1 MPFAI
6 SWRSES
12 ERSRARHRALRA
24 LRARLRLT
32 AWTRAAFVRASLLTL
47 IGAALVAACGGGGS
61 GTTPTTPPA
70 QSTAV
75 VTLTVTALS
84 TTVHVGETLAL
95 TLEALDA
102 RGSLVSPGA
111 TTWSSATTSVATI
124 DASGIVTALAPG
136 RTTITASAAGKV
148 ARLVI
153 NVVDVEIAQV
163 VLSADSVAL
172 VPGQTQALEVS
183 LFDESGA
190 RITGRGVN
198 WSSDRPTTATVSS
211 TGVVSAVGGGVAMI
225 TASSGDAMATATII
239 VSGEAGDPLLVRVS
253 PDRASLVVGATLQLT
268 ASVLDAFGEVVETDS
283 IGWQATTAS
292 GSEVASVSATGV
304 VTALSPGTV
313 IVEATAGAARGAT
326 AIVVRRDVD
335 ESMVVTFAKPLLN
348 QAVGD
353 SVSIY
358 VSVQSSAPLDSVVA
372 TVSRLSRRLVAT
384 PVGAMGTGIAW
395 IGTIDLTDLQFGPYV
410 VTATAY
416 DQRGGTG
423 IAAVTFVR
431 NSRTGSG
438 GSKPPPKNK

>member
-1 MPFAI
+1 MPLTHCWQ
-6 SWRSES
+6 SNSGRWK
-12 ERSRARHRALRA
+12 ARWHATREW
-24 LRARLRLT
+24 LRLT
-32 AWTRAAFVRASLLTL
+32 EMLRAGVALLTASL
-47 IGAALVAACGGGGS
+47 LVAACGGGDSGS
-61 GTTPTTPPA
+61 APTTPPS
-70 QSTAV
+70 QSAAV
-75 VTLTVTALS
+75 VSLTVSATSS
-84 TTVHVGETLAL
+84 TIHVGETLAL

-102 RGSLVSPGA
+102 RGNVVDPG
-111 TTWSSATTSVATI
+111 TTSWSSATQSVATI

-136 RTTITASAAGKV
+136 RSTITASAAGKV
-148 ARLVI
+148 ARIVI
-153 NVVDVEIAQV
+153 NVADVEIAQV

-172 VPGQTQALEVS
+172 VPGQTQALEAS
-183 LFDESGA
+183 LFDDAGA
-190 RITGRGVN
+190 RIAGRGVN

-225 TASSGDAMATATII
+225 TASSGDAIATATVI
-239 VSGEAGDPLLVRVS
+239 VSGNPGDPLIVRVT
-253 PDRASLVVGATLQLT
+253 PERASMVVGDTLQLT
-268 ASVLDAFGEVVETDS
+268 VQVLDALGEVVETDS
-283 IGWQATTAS
+283 IGWLATTS
-292 GSEVASVSATGV
+292 TGSDVASVSATGV
-304 VTALSPGTV
+304 VTALAPGTV

-326 AIVVRRDVD
+326 AIVVRKDVD
-335 ESMVVTFAKPLLN
+335 ESIVVTFAKPLPN

-372 TVSRLSRRLVAT
+372 TVSRLSRHLVAT

-395 IGTIDLTDLQFGPYV
+395 IGTIDLSDLQFGPYV
-410 VTATAY
+410 ITATAY